1 MDFSLLY
8 SVWFF
13 FLSSLF
19 SFSFCLLWCTMHVIV
34 HVECGSVRV
43 AKVYWAEY
51 MCHKT
56 CKLRPPLDKPAFM
69 AACVFDSC
77 VLCTFRSA
85 CRY

>member
-8 SVWFF
+8 SVWF

-34 HVECGSVRV
+34 HVECVSVRV

-56 CKLRPPLDKPAFM
+56 CKL
-69 AACVFDSC
+69 
-77 VLCTFRSA
+77 
-85 CRY
+85 

>member
-19 SFSFCLLWCTMHVIV
+19 SFSFCLLWCTMNVIV

-43 AKVYWAEY
+43 AEVY
-51 MCHKT
+51 
-56 CKLRPPLDKPAFM
+56 
-69 AACVFDSC
+69 
-77 VLCTFRSA
+77 
-85 CRY
+85 